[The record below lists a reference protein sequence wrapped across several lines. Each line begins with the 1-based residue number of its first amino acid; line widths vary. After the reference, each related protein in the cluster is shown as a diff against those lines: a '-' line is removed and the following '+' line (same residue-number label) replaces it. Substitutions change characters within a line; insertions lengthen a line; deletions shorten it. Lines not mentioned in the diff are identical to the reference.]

1 MQLTWELRT
10 GSRGRRT
17 NSTDMHFG
25 QLEVLECLWPRGAS
39 EPEYTEVRAGSRVGG
54 GVLAHGGRPDSVL
67 HFPHLPPQIL
77 GFPSKLGSQASARP
91 SAHLRHTQTLRR
103 VPKVTQPLLW
113 TSGLGVL
120 PRFHWSHSAPH
131 LMLQLVYT
139 PAGSLDSGFRVAS
152 ECMGEGVPRPLLAF
166 CPSFCP
172 PRRDPG
178 CVLPRGAPSLAAWA
192 TLLKQSMSC

>member
-120 PRFHWSHSAPH
+120 PRFHWSHSAPPP
-131 LMLQLVYT
+131 YA
-139 PAGSLDSGFRVAS
+139 PAGVHSCWVSGFRIQGGFRVH
-152 ECMGEGVPRPLLAF
+152 GGRGPQTPPGLL
-166 CPSFCP
+166 P
-172 PRRDPG
+172 
-178 CVLPRGAPSLAAWA
+178 
-192 TLLKQSMSC
+192 